1 MQRYRLAQIP
11 CSFRF
16 EAKPFL
22 ILMYDIERASLL
34 GLDLTVVI
42 VVLVLVL
49 VLVAVIAYH

>member
-1 MQRYRLAQIP
+1 MQRYRLAHIP

-34 GLDLTVVI
+34 GLDLT
-42 VVLVLVL
+42 
-49 VLVAVIAYH
+49 AVNSSISISIISIDGSRK

>member
-34 GLDLTVVI
+34 GLDLTAVK
-42 VVLVLVL
+42 VLLV
-49 VLVAVIAYH
+49 